1 MLEVIFADK
10 KIFLKKH
17 TQSISS
23 PSYTL
28 YILTYFN
35 VGNRN
40 LRSKPSL
47 FPPSPRGKKK
57 RKEGGEKNHREGQWN
72 VKFRQWAKRGGRG
85 GWKNRGKVEES
96 TVHFIDAIKTNII
109 RRRRKRGRNAIDR
122 TRELAPTH
130 QTRLFFTR
138 SGFLR
143 TTGHLRELLPSAL
156 ARSQRTPPRH
166 STQRPYVLSRFWLS

>member
-57 RKEGGEKNHREGQWN
+57 RKEGGEKITEKVSETSNSDSGLKEAVGE
-72 VKFRQWAKRGGRG
+72 GGRTAE
-85 GWKNRGKVEES
+85 K
-96 TVHFIDAIKTNII
+96 
-109 RRRRKRGRNAIDR
+109 
-122 TRELAPTH
+122 
-130 QTRLFFTR
+130 
-138 SGFLR
+138 
-143 TTGHLRELLPSAL
+143 
-156 ARSQRTPPRH
+156 
-166 STQRPYVLSRFWLS
+166 